1 MNAGE
6 IKPIKQIKPWRGW
19 LRALSRSSR
28 GGQAVAEFALVIT
41 PCLTLFFGIINF
53 ALALYCYDFV
63 CYSAQQAVRYATVH
77 GSTATTPATASS
89 MTTYVNALVVG
100 VLKTNALTT
109 TTTWSPN
116 NTPGGV
122 VTVVVTYNYPPLTSL
137 VSSVT
142 IPLTRTA
149 SMVITQ

>member
-1 MNAGE
+1 M
-6 IKPIKQIKPWRGW
+6 
-19 LRALSRSSR
+19 
-28 GGQAVAEFALVIT
+28 IT

-77 GSTATTPATASS
+77 GSTATTIVSS
-89 MTTYVNALVVG
+89 TDVTNYVKTLVGG
-100 VLKTNALTT
+100 VLKTSSMTV

-116 NTPGGV
+116 NKPGGI
-122 VTVVVTYNYPPLTSL
+122 VTVNVSYNFPPLTSL

-142 IPLTRTA
+142 IPLSRTA
-149 SMVITQ
+149 AMVITQ

>member
-1 MNAGE
+1 MNPSSGSTKRRWFSGA
-6 IKPIKQIKPWRGW
+6 
-19 LRALSRSSR
+19 ARSSR
-28 GGQAVAEFALVIT
+28 PGQVMAEFALVLT

-100 VLKTNALTT
+100 VLKTSALTT

>member
-1 MNAGE
+1 MKRAGFR
-6 IKPIKQIKPWRGW
+6 QWWRR
-19 LRALSRSSR
+19 LRDALGRSHPA
-28 GGQAVAEFALVIT
+28 QAVAEFALVIT

-77 GSTATTPATASS
+77 GSTATTIVSS
-89 MTTYVNALVVG
+89 SDVTNYVHTLVVG
-100 VLKTNALTT
+100 VLSTSAMTV

-116 NTPGGV
+116 NKPGSI
-122 VTVVVTYNYPPLTSL
+122 VTVAVSYNFPPLTNL
-137 VSSVT
+137 VASVT

-149 SMVITQ
+149 AMVITQ

>member
-1 MNAGE
+1 M
-6 IKPIKQIKPWRGW
+6 
-19 LRALSRSSR
+19 
-28 GGQAVAEFALVIT
+28 AEFALVLT

-53 ALALYCYDFV
+53 SLALYCYDFV

-100 VLKTNALTT
+100 VLKTSALTT

-137 VSSVT
+137 VSSIT

>member
-1 MNAGE
+1 MQTTGVKTGRRRLRNAA
-6 IKPIKQIKPWRGW
+6 R
-19 LRALSRSSR
+19 RSDR
-28 GGQAVAEFALVIT
+28 GQAMAEFALVLT
-41 PCLTLFFGIINF
+41 PCLALFFGIINF

-77 GSTATTPATASS
+77 GSTATTIATSSS
-89 MTTYVNALVVG
+89 MTSYVDGLVVG
-100 VLKTNALTT
+100 VLSTNAMTV

-116 NTPGGV
+116 NKPGSV
-122 VTVVVTYNYPPLTSL
+122 VTVQVSYNFPPLTSL

-149 SMVITQ
+149 AMVITQ

>member
-1 MNAGE
+1 MHANA
-6 IKPIKQIKPWRGW
+6 IKPRRCR
-19 LRALSRSSR
+19 LLDAFRRSSA
-28 GGQAVAEFALVIT
+28 GQGMAEFALVLT

-77 GSTATTPATASS
+77 GSTATTIATSS
-89 MTTYVNALVVG
+89 SIQTYVNNLVVG
-100 VLKTNALTT
+100 VLKTSAMTV

-116 NTPGGV
+116 NNPGGV
-122 VTVVVTYNYPPLTSL
+122 VTVVVTYNFPPLTSL

-149 SMVITQ
+149 AMIITQ

>member
-1 MNAGE
+1 MRDAV
-6 IKPIKQIKPWRGW
+6 R
-19 LRALSRSSR
+19 RAHR
-28 GGQAVAEFALVIT
+28 GQAMAEFALVLT
-41 PCLTLFFGIINF
+41 PCLALFFGIINF

-77 GSTATTPATASS
+77 GSTATTIATSSS
-89 MTTYVNALVVG
+89 MTTYVEGLVVG
-100 VLKTNALTT
+100 VLSTNAMTV

-116 NTPGGV
+116 NKPGSV
-122 VTVVVTYNYPPLTSL
+122 VTVQVSYNFPPLTSL

-149 SMVITQ
+149 AMVITQ

>member
-1 MNAGE
+1 M
-6 IKPIKQIKPWRGW
+6 
-19 LRALSRSSR
+19 
-28 GGQAVAEFALVIT
+28 AEFALVLT

-77 GSTATTPATASS
+77 GSTATTVATSTS
-89 MTTYVNALVVG
+89 IQTYVNSLVVG
-100 VLKTNALTT
+100 VLNTSALTV

-116 NTPGGV
+116 NKPGGV
-122 VTVVVTYNYPPLTSL
+122 VTVVVTYNFPPLTSL

-149 SMVITQ
+149 AMIVTQ

>member
-1 MNAGE
+1 MHTPV
-6 IKPIKQIKPWRGW
+6 IK
-19 LRALSRSSR
+19 LRRRRLRDAVRRSHR
-28 GGQAVAEFALVIT
+28 GQAMAEFALVLT
-41 PCLTLFFGIINF
+41 PCLALFFGIINF

-77 GSTATTPATASS
+77 GSTATTIATSSS
-89 MTTYVNALVVG
+89 MTSYVDGLVVG
-100 VLKTNALTT
+100 VLSTNAMTV

-116 NTPGGV
+116 NKPGSV
-122 VTVVVTYNYPPLTSL
+122 VTVEITYNFPPLTSL

-149 SMVITQ
+149 AMVITQ

>member
-1 MNAGE
+1 MN
-6 IKPIKQIKPWRGW
+6 P
-19 LRALSRSSR
+19 SR
-28 GGQAVAEFALVIT
+28 GSIRRRWFADAGRRSRPGQVMAEFALVLT

-63 CYSAQQAVRYATVH
+63 CYSAQQAVRYAAVH

>member
-1 MNAGE
+1 M
-6 IKPIKQIKPWRGW
+6 
-19 LRALSRSSR
+19 
-28 GGQAVAEFALVIT
+28 AEFALVLT

-100 VLKTNALTT
+100 VLKTSALTDHHDVVAEQHARRRGDGGGYLQL
-109 TTTWSPN
+109 PAADE
-116 NTPGGV
+116 PGLVGHDPAHAHGV
-122 VTVVVTYNYPPLTSL
+122 DGNHAVAAPRVATLP
-137 VSSVT
+137 
-142 IPLTRTA
+142 IAAERTE
-149 SMVITQ
+149 S

>member
-1 MNAGE
+1 M
-6 IKPIKQIKPWRGW
+6 
-19 LRALSRSSR
+19 
-28 GGQAVAEFALVIT
+28 AEFALVLT

-77 GSTATTPATASS
+77 GSTATTVATSTS
-89 MTTYVNALVVG
+89 IQTYVNSLVVG
-100 VLKTNALTT
+100 VLNTSALTV

-116 NTPGGV
+116 NNPGGV
-122 VTVVVTYNYPPLTSL
+122 VTVVVTYNFPPLTSL

-149 SMVITQ
+149 AMIITQ